1 MADNQTFEQWLEAQ
15 SNLTDAQRQAL
26 IAHNADATVTFSPES
41 FDRYL
46 TELREQ
52 GSEPRGGKANADNS
66 SEADL
71 QTALAMANGD
81 LSKMDYEQV
90 AAVWNTLNGIDGN
103 AAPELSAKASE
114 AKAKMAEFS
123 ERLMAGVNLQQPWTM
138 DTAPEY
144 TSWLEVNKA
153 VLAQSNDTANKEDLK
168 RKLAGGAVLRD
179 DNGKIIGANSKE
191 AYVFARNEQIQS
203 SLISFYQAFDREHGL
218 DKLTEPAHVQMLKA
232 NEAAVLAIGKDF
244 NPFAKNEQGELRH
257 PEFAAVDKFYDKLD
271 IDNSNKNVDAV
282 NKDSLK
288 KDMAELA
295 FNETLLQL
303 SMNPDFARLSK
314 EQQEKLLAETYAF
327 NMQAGMITMIA
338 AQMAEQATKEDQNPH
353 KVKEF
358 EDQAAQYITAA
369 VKGENNSFKV
379 SNTAALANLASR
391 TTTQEHIAKRV
402 AQKTGHKSFW
412 QKIKDFD
419 ERMAKKH
426 PKAYPFLKNLAISS
440 SVGLAFGGAGLAVMS
455 VYKTGKAIQKSWK
468 NYKESN
474 KDGQYKSYFG
484 YLRKNPKEI
493 IGLGVSLAGSVMSA
507 YMVGMNGIS
516 VSDFGLGGQ
525 VYENGLSN
533 TWDMMK
539 NTVGN
544 AFSSPEAAKDLPWTE
559 RATSW
564 GKKFLGQVTNTTQ
577 DGNRATRLL
586 ISLGGGL
593 STGAIDFAASFKEK
607 DPEKRKQLRKNA
619 WKAAS
624 GAFIGAGI
632 SLGFTGF
639 MKANNPDSPLP
650 HDSPVDSEDFK
661 PQDQPTKDWDAN
673 HNGIPDSIERP
684 AEQPVDNTIKSPWA
698 SQEQTGAET
707 EPKVTSDK
715 EWDANHNG
723 IPDSIERP
731 SEQPVDVDNMIKS
744 PWANQEQAGTE
755 AEPEVAPDENMEF
768 WKNRADKFLGE
779 ENTKHIY
786 DMVER
791 GEIKLP
797 DGIESKEEYAYK
809 LAMDIQ
815 QTPAEINQALGGE
828 WKSSAKLTDSIKSWT
843 AEDFAKLNDSVDD
856 FSDRGYHNG
865 EIPGRNPVNST
876 GGGKSPDT
884 IVLDGEQHVLNPGH
898 EPDKTPKPSQAPV
911 APAAEDIRD
920 EAYYQEEKDAL
931 GKHGDEKS
939 LKSQINAARKDE
951 NVTVEEAIDT
961 FMDNRVAAGDMSEQ
975 QGTETANLVKHELD
989 GRDGNQDGKI
999 NDEELS
1005 KRDVRRGMKEVNR
1018 TLDAMKENAD
1028 EVLTAE
1034 NLQGGFEVD
1043 AEHPDTYTSDTRDP
1057 KFYEGAS
1064 KVVHEMRSGDQPIQD
1079 VMKEAVVS
1087 GEITKEQATLMNTR
1101 YAELRREG
1109 LSDDASLRQME
1120 RDFDRMAKYHEA
1132 QNFGSRAQETSN
1144 EISEPA
1150 VEAKQEPVA
1159 TQTEEKAAEV
1169 KEEPVV
1175 TKTEE
1180 KAAEVKQEPV
1190 ETKTE
1195 EKSELQKRLDEAK
1208 ERFGVPVDDGQTV
1221 PAENTHTLPNG
1232 GSYEVTENGISVRN
1246 ARVLGQDNE
1255 FRKFTKVATGGNT
1268 FLNGEDLGRG
1278 MRATMMMNRLA
1289 LNEQIYD
1296 DMHARQVSGAQLTEI
1311 EKGYMS
1317 KHEEDLAKYGLAH
1330 DEKGN
1335 VVKQADNTSG
1345 KHRQPVMGRRSQ
1357 GRND

>member
-15 SNLTDAQRQAL
+15 SNLTDVQRQAL
-26 IAHNADATVTFSPES
+26 ITHNADATVTFSPES

-153 VLAQSNDTANKEDLK
+153 VLAQSNDTAKK
-168 RKLAGGAVLRD
+168 
-179 DNGKIIGANSKE
+179 
-191 AYVFARNEQIQS
+191 ARNEKIQS

-271 IDNSNKNVDAV
+271 IDNSNKNVDTV

-338 AQMAEQATKEDQNPH
+338 AQMAEQASKEDQNPH

-379 SNTAALANLASR
+379 SNTAALANLATR

-426 PKAYPFLKNLAISS
+426 PKAYPFLKNLAINS

-468 NYKESN
+468 NYKEAN
-474 KDGQYKSYFG
+474 KNGQYKSYFG
-484 YLRKNPKEI
+484 YLRKNPKEM
-493 IGLGVSLAGSVMSA
+493 IGLTASVAGSVMSA
-507 YMVGMNGIS
+507 YMVGMNGIN

-577 DGNRATRLL
+577 DGNRTTRLL

-593 STGAIDFAASFKEK
+593 STGAVDFVASFKEK

-661 PQDQPTKDWDAN
+661 PQDQPIKDWEAN
-673 HNGIPDSIERP
+673 HNGISDFIERP
-684 AEQPVDNTIKSPWA
+684 AEQPVD
-698 SQEQTGAET
+698 
-707 EPKVTSDK
+707 
-715 EWDANHNG
+715 
-723 IPDSIERP
+723 
-731 SEQPVDVDNMIKS
+731 VDNTIKS

-755 AEPEVAPDENMEF
+755 AEPEAAPDENMEF

-791 GEIKLP
+791 GDIKLP
-797 DGIESKEEYAYK
+797 EGIESKEEYAYK

-843 AEDFAKLNDSVDD
+843 ADDFAKLNDSVDD

-865 EIPGRNPVNST
+865 EIPGRNHVNST

-884 IVLDGEQHVLNPGH
+884 IVLDGEQHVLNPGY
-898 EPDKTPKPSQAPV
+898 EPDKMPKPSQAPV

-939 LKSQINAARKDE
+939 LKSQINTARKDE

-1028 EVLTAE
+1028 EVLSAE

-1150 VEAKQEPVA
+1150 
-1159 TQTEEKAAEV
+1159 AEV
-1169 KEEPVV
+1169 KE
-1175 TKTEE
+1175 
-1180 KAAEVKQEPV
+1180 EPV

-1208 ERFGVPVDDGQTV
+1208 ERVGLPVDDSQTV
-1221 PAENTHTLPNG
+1221 PAENTHRLPNG
-1232 GSYEVTENGISVRN
+1232 GSYEVTEDGIKIKDVH
-1246 ARVLGQDNE
+1246 VLGQDNE
-1255 FRKFTKVATGGNT
+1255 FRKFTKVATGGNK
-1268 FLNGEDLGRG
+1268 FLNGQDLGRG
-1278 MRATMMMNRLA
+1278 LFATQKMNILAMR
-1289 LNEQIYD
+1289 EQVYD
-1296 DMHARQVSGAQLTEI
+1296 DMHARQASGAQLTET
-1311 EKGYMS
+1311 EKRYMS
-1317 KHEEDLAKYGLAH
+1317 NYEKDLAKYGLAH

-1335 VVKQADNTSG
+1335 VVKEADNTSG
-1345 KHRQPVMGRRSQ
+1345 KHRQPVIGRRSQ

>member
-1 MADNQTFEQWLEAQ
+1 M
-15 SNLTDAQRQAL
+15 
-26 IAHNADATVTFSPES
+26 
-41 FDRYL
+41 
-46 TELREQ
+46 
-52 GSEPRGGKANADNS
+52 
-66 SEADL
+66 
-71 QTALAMANGD
+71 
-81 LSKMDYEQV
+81 
-90 AAVWNTLNGIDGN
+90 
-103 AAPELSAKASE
+103 
-114 AKAKMAEFS
+114 
-123 ERLMAGVNLQQPWTM
+123 
-138 DTAPEY
+138 
-144 TSWLEVNKA
+144 
-153 VLAQSNDTANKEDLK
+153 
-168 RKLAGGAVLRD
+168 
-179 DNGKIIGANSKE
+179 
-191 AYVFARNEQIQS
+191 
-203 SLISFYQAFDREHGL
+203 IS
-218 DKLTEPAHVQMLKA
+218 
-232 NEAAVLAIGKDF
+232 
-244 NPFAKNEQGELRH
+244 
-257 PEFAAVDKFYDKLD
+257 
-271 IDNSNKNVDAV
+271 
-282 NKDSLK
+282 
-288 KDMAELA
+288 
-295 FNETLLQL
+295 
-303 SMNPDFARLSK
+303 
-314 EQQEKLLAETYAF
+314 
-327 NMQAGMITMIA
+327 MIA
-338 AQMAEQATKEDQNPH
+338 AQMAEQASKEDQNPH

-379 SNTAALANLASR
+379 SNTAALANLATR

-426 PKAYPFLKNLAISS
+426 PKAYPFLKNLAINS

-468 NYKESN
+468 NYKEAN
-474 KDGQYKSYFG
+474 KNGQYKSYFG
-484 YLRKNPKEI
+484 YLRKNPKEM
-493 IGLGVSLAGSVMSA
+493 IGLTASVAGSVMSA
-507 YMVGMNGIS
+507 YMVGMNGIN

-577 DGNRATRLL
+577 DGNRTTRLL

-593 STGAIDFAASFKEK
+593 STGAVDFVASFKEK

-673 HNGIPDSIERP
+673 HNEIPDSIERP

-698 SQEQTGAET
+698 
-707 EPKVTSDK
+707 
-715 EWDANHNG
+715 
-723 IPDSIERP
+723 
-731 SEQPVDVDNMIKS
+731 
-744 PWANQEQAGTE
+744 NQEQAGAE

-865 EIPGRNPVNST
+865 EIPGRNHVNST

-898 EPDKTPKPSQAPV
+898 EPDKMLKPSQAPV

-1018 TLDAMKENAD
+1018 TLGAMKENAD
-1028 EVLTAE
+1028 EVLIAE

-1150 VEAKQEPVA
+1150 AEAKQEPVV

-1169 KEEPVV
+1169 KQEPVA
-1175 TKTEE
+1175 TQTEE

-1208 ERFGVPVDDGQTV
+1208 ERVGLPMDDGQTAS
-1221 PAENTHTLPNG
+1221 AENTHALPNG
-1232 GSYEVTENGISVRN
+1232 GSYEVTEDGIKIRDVH
-1246 ARVLGQDNE
+1246 VLGQDNE

-1278 MRATMMMNRLA
+1278 MGATSIMKTLA
-1289 LNEQIYD
+1289 MKEQIYD
-1296 DMHARQVSGAQLTEI
+1296 HMHARQVSGEQLTET
-1311 EKGYMS
+1311 EKRYMS
-1317 KHEEDLAKYGLAH
+1317 SYEKTLAKYGLAH

-1335 VVKQADNTSG
+1335 VVKEADNTSG

>member
-484 YLRKNPKEI
+484 YLRKNPKEM
-493 IGLGVSLAGSVMSA
+493 IGLTASVAGSVMSA
-507 YMVGMNGIS
+507 YMVGMNGIN

-577 DGNRATRLL
+577 DGNRTTRLL

-593 STGAIDFAASFKEK
+593 STGAVDFVASFKEK

-661 PQDQPTKDWDAN
+661 PQDQPIKD
-673 HNGIPDSIERP
+673 
-684 AEQPVDNTIKSPWA
+684 
-698 SQEQTGAET
+698 
-707 EPKVTSDK
+707 
-715 EWDANHNG
+715 WDANHNG

-797 DGIESKEEYAYK
+797 EGIESKEEYAYK

-843 AEDFAKLNDSVDD
+843 ADDFAKLNDSVDD

-865 EIPGRNPVNST
+865 EIPGRNHVNST

-884 IVLDGEQHVLNPGH
+884 IVLDGEQHVLNPGQ
-898 EPDKTPKPSQAPV
+898 EPDKMPKPSQAPV

-939 LKSQINAARKDE
+939 LKSQINTARKDE

-1028 EVLTAE
+1028 EVLSAE

-1150 VEAKQEPVA
+1150 AEVKPEPVA

-1169 KEEPVV
+1169 KPEPVA
-1175 TKTEE
+1175 TQTEE

-1208 ERFGVPVDDGQTV
+1208 ERVGLPVDDSQTV
-1221 PAENTHTLPNG
+1221 PAENTHRLPNG
-1232 GSYEVTENGISVRN
+1232 GSYEVTEDGIKIRDVH
-1246 ARVLGQDNE
+1246 VLGQDNE
-1255 FRKFTKVATGGNT
+1255 FRKFTKVATGGNK
-1268 FLNGEDLGRG
+1268 FLNGQDLGRG
-1278 MRATMMMNRLA
+1278 LFATQKMNILA
-1289 LNEQIYD
+1289 TREQVYD
-1296 DMHARQVSGAQLTEI
+1296 DMHARQASGAQLTET
-1311 EKGYMS
+1311 EKRYMS
-1317 KHEEDLAKYGLAH
+1317 NHEKDLAKYGLAH

-1335 VVKQADNTSG
+1335 VVKEADNTSG
-1345 KHRQPVMGRRSQ
+1345 KHRQPVIGRRSQ

>member
-103 AAPELSAKASE
+103 AASELSAKASE

-138 DTAPEY
+138 DTAPQY

-153 VLAQSNDTANKEDLK
+153 VLAQSNDTAKK
-168 RKLAGGAVLRD
+168 
-179 DNGKIIGANSKE
+179 
-191 AYVFARNEQIQS
+191 ARNEKIQS

-271 IDNSNKNVDAV
+271 IDNSNKNVDTV

-327 NMQAGMITMIA
+327 NMQAGMISMIA

-484 YLRKNPKEI
+484 YLRKNPKEM
-493 IGLGVSLAGSVMSA
+493 IGLTVSVAGSVMSA

-577 DGNRATRLL
+577 DGNRTTRLL

-593 STGAIDFAASFKEK
+593 STGAVDFVASFKEK

-684 AEQPVDNTIKSPWA
+684 AEQPVDNT
-698 SQEQTGAET
+698 
-707 EPKVTSDK
+707 
-715 EWDANHNG
+715 
-723 IPDSIERP
+723 
-731 SEQPVDVDNMIKS
+731 IKS

-865 EIPGRNPVNST
+865 EIPGRNHVNST

-911 APAAEDIRD
+911 APAADDIRD

-1018 TLDAMKENAD
+1018 ILGAMKENAD

-1150 VEAKQEPVA
+1150 AEAKQEPVVTQTEEKAAEVKQEPVA

-1169 KEEPVV
+1169 KQEPVE

-1208 ERFGVPVDDGQTV
+1208 ERVGLPMDDGQTAS
-1221 PAENTHTLPNG
+1221 AENTHALPNG
-1232 GSYEVTENGISVRN
+1232 GSYEVTEDGIKIRDVH
-1246 ARVLGQDNE
+1246 VLGQDNE
-1255 FRKFTKVATGGNT
+1255 FRKFTKVATGGNK
-1268 FLNGEDLGRG
+1268 FLNGQDLGRG
-1278 MRATMMMNRLA
+1278 LFATQKMNILA
-1289 LNEQIYD
+1289 TREQVYD
-1296 DMHARQVSGAQLTEI
+1296 DMHARQASGAQLTET
-1311 EKGYMS
+1311 EKRYMS
-1317 KHEEDLAKYGLAH
+1317 NHEKDLAKYGLAH

-1335 VVKQADNTSG
+1335 VVKEADNTSG
-1345 KHRQPVMGRRSQ
+1345 KHRQPVIGRRSQ

>member
-484 YLRKNPKEI
+484 YLRKNPKEM
-493 IGLGVSLAGSVMSA
+493 IGLTASVAGSVMSA
-507 YMVGMNGIS
+507 YMVGMNGIN

-577 DGNRATRLL
+577 DGNRTTRLL

-593 STGAIDFAASFKEK
+593 STGAVDFVASFKEK

-661 PQDQPTKDWDAN
+661 PQDQPIKD
-673 HNGIPDSIERP
+673 
-684 AEQPVDNTIKSPWA
+684 
-698 SQEQTGAET
+698 
-707 EPKVTSDK
+707 
-715 EWDANHNG
+715 WDANHNG

-797 DGIESKEEYAYK
+797 EGIESKEEYAYK

-843 AEDFAKLNDSVDD
+843 ADDFAKLNDSVDD

-865 EIPGRNPVNST
+865 EIPGRNHVNST

-884 IVLDGEQHVLNPGH
+884 IVLDGEQHVLNPGQ
-898 EPDKTPKPSQAPV
+898 EPDKMPKPSQAPV

-939 LKSQINAARKDE
+939 LKSQINTARKDE

-1028 EVLTAE
+1028 EVLSAE

-1150 VEAKQEPVA
+1150 AEVKPEPVA
-1159 TQTEEKAAEV
+1159 TQ
-1169 KEEPVV
+1169 
-1175 TKTEE
+1175 TEE

-1208 ERFGVPVDDGQTV
+1208 ERVGLPVDDSQTV
-1221 PAENTHTLPNG
+1221 PAENTHRLPNG
-1232 GSYEVTENGISVRN
+1232 GSYEVTEDGIKIRDVH
-1246 ARVLGQDNE
+1246 VLGQDNE
-1255 FRKFTKVATGGNT
+1255 FRKFTKVATGGNK
-1268 FLNGEDLGRG
+1268 FLNGQDLGRG
-1278 MRATMMMNRLA
+1278 LFATQKMNILA
-1289 LNEQIYD
+1289 TREQVYD
-1296 DMHARQVSGAQLTEI
+1296 DMHARQASGAQLTET
-1311 EKGYMS
+1311 EKRYMS
-1317 KHEEDLAKYGLAH
+1317 NHEKDLAKYGLAH

-1335 VVKQADNTSG
+1335 VVKEADNTSG
-1345 KHRQPVMGRRSQ
+1345 KHRQPVIGRRSQ

>member
-15 SNLTDAQRQAL
+15 SNLTDVQRQAL
-26 IAHNADATVTFSPES
+26 ITHNADATVTFSPES

-153 VLAQSNDTANKEDLK
+153 VLAQSNDTAKK
-168 RKLAGGAVLRD
+168 
-179 DNGKIIGANSKE
+179 
-191 AYVFARNEQIQS
+191 ARNEKIQS

-271 IDNSNKNVDAV
+271 IDNSNKNVDTV

-338 AQMAEQATKEDQNPH
+338 AQMAEQASKEDQNPH

-379 SNTAALANLASR
+379 SNTAALANLATR

-426 PKAYPFLKNLAISS
+426 PKAYPFLKNLAINS

-468 NYKESN
+468 NYKEAN
-474 KDGQYKSYFG
+474 KNGQYKSYFG
-484 YLRKNPKEI
+484 YLRKNPKEM
-493 IGLGVSLAGSVMSA
+493 IGLTASVAGSVMSA
-507 YMVGMNGIS
+507 YMVGMNGIN

-577 DGNRATRLL
+577 DGNRTTRLL

-593 STGAIDFAASFKEK
+593 STGAVDFVASFKEK

-661 PQDQPTKDWDAN
+661 PQDQPIKDWEAN
-673 HNGIPDSIERP
+673 HNGISDFIERP
-684 AEQPVDNTIKSPWA
+684 AEQPVD
-698 SQEQTGAET
+698 
-707 EPKVTSDK
+707 
-715 EWDANHNG
+715 
-723 IPDSIERP
+723 
-731 SEQPVDVDNMIKS
+731 VDNTIKS

-755 AEPEVAPDENMEF
+755 AEPEAAPDENMEF

-791 GEIKLP
+791 GDIKLP
-797 DGIESKEEYAYK
+797 EGIESKEEYAYK

-843 AEDFAKLNDSVDD
+843 ADDFAKLNDSVDD

-865 EIPGRNPVNST
+865 EIPGRNHVNST

-884 IVLDGEQHVLNPGH
+884 IVLDGEQHVLNPGY
-898 EPDKTPKPSQAPV
+898 EPDKMPKPSQAPV

-939 LKSQINAARKDE
+939 LKSQINTARKDE

-1028 EVLTAE
+1028 EVLSAE

-1150 VEAKQEPVA
+1150 
-1159 TQTEEKAAEV
+1159 AEV
-1169 KEEPVV
+1169 KEEPV
-1175 TKTEE
+1175 
-1180 KAAEVKQEPV
+1180 
-1190 ETKTE
+1190 ETKKE

-1208 ERFGVPVDDGQTV
+1208 ERVGLPVDDSQTV
-1221 PAENTHTLPNG
+1221 PAENTHRLPNG
-1232 GSYEVTENGISVRN
+1232 GSYEVTEDGIKIKDVH
-1246 ARVLGQDNE
+1246 VLGQDNE
-1255 FRKFTKVATGGNT
+1255 FRKFTKVATGGNK
-1268 FLNGEDLGRG
+1268 FLNGQDLGRG
-1278 MRATMMMNRLA
+1278 LFATQKMNILAMR
-1289 LNEQIYD
+1289 EQVYD
-1296 DMHARQVSGAQLTEI
+1296 DMHARQASGAQLTET
-1311 EKGYMS
+1311 EKRYMS
-1317 KHEEDLAKYGLAH
+1317 NYEKDLAKYGLAH

-1335 VVKQADNTSG
+1335 VVKEADNTSG
-1345 KHRQPVMGRRSQ
+1345 KHRQPVIGRRSQ

>member
-15 SNLTDAQRQAL
+15 SNLTDVQRQAL
-26 IAHNADATVTFSPES
+26 ITHNADATVTFSPES

-153 VLAQSNDTANKEDLK
+153 VLAQSNDTAKK
-168 RKLAGGAVLRD
+168 
-179 DNGKIIGANSKE
+179 
-191 AYVFARNEQIQS
+191 ARNEKIQS

-271 IDNSNKNVDAV
+271 IDNSNKNVDTV

-338 AQMAEQATKEDQNPH
+338 AQMAEQASKEDQNPH

-379 SNTAALANLASR
+379 SNTAALANLATR

-426 PKAYPFLKNLAISS
+426 PKAYPFLKNLAINS

-468 NYKESN
+468 NYKEAN
-474 KDGQYKSYFG
+474 KNGQYKSYFG
-484 YLRKNPKEI
+484 YLRKNPKEM
-493 IGLGVSLAGSVMSA
+493 IGLTASVAGSVMSA
-507 YMVGMNGIS
+507 YMVGMNGIN

-577 DGNRATRLL
+577 DGNRTTRLL

-593 STGAIDFAASFKEK
+593 STGAVDFVASFKEK

-661 PQDQPTKDWDAN
+661 PQDQPIN
-673 HNGIPDSIERP
+673 NGISDFIERP
-684 AEQPVDNTIKSPWA
+684 AEQPVD
-698 SQEQTGAET
+698 
-707 EPKVTSDK
+707 
-715 EWDANHNG
+715 
-723 IPDSIERP
+723 
-731 SEQPVDVDNMIKS
+731 VDNTIKS

-755 AEPEVAPDENMEF
+755 AEPEAAPDENMEF

-791 GEIKLP
+791 GDIKLP
-797 DGIESKEEYAYK
+797 EGIESKEEYAYK

-843 AEDFAKLNDSVDD
+843 ADDFAKLNDSVDD

-865 EIPGRNPVNST
+865 EIPGRNHVNST

-884 IVLDGEQHVLNPGH
+884 IVLDGEQHVLNPGY
-898 EPDKTPKPSQAPV
+898 EPDKMPKPSQAPV

-939 LKSQINAARKDE
+939 LKSQINTARKDE

-1028 EVLTAE
+1028 EVLSAE

-1150 VEAKQEPVA
+1150 
-1159 TQTEEKAAEV
+1159 AEV
-1169 KEEPVV
+1169 KEEPV
-1175 TKTEE
+1175 
-1180 KAAEVKQEPV
+1180 
-1190 ETKTE
+1190 ETKKE

-1208 ERFGVPVDDGQTV
+1208 ERVGLPVDDSQTV
-1221 PAENTHTLPNG
+1221 PAENTHRLPNG
-1232 GSYEVTENGISVRN
+1232 GSYEVTEDGIKIKDVH
-1246 ARVLGQDNE
+1246 VLGQDNE
-1255 FRKFTKVATGGNT
+1255 FRKFTKVATGGNK
-1268 FLNGEDLGRG
+1268 FLNGQDLGRG
-1278 MRATMMMNRLA
+1278 LFATQKMNILAMR
-1289 LNEQIYD
+1289 EQVYD
-1296 DMHARQVSGAQLTEI
+1296 DMHARQASGAQLTET
-1311 EKGYMS
+1311 EKRYMS
-1317 KHEEDLAKYGLAH
+1317 NYEKDLAKYGLAH

-1335 VVKQADNTSG
+1335 VVKEADNTSG
-1345 KHRQPVMGRRSQ
+1345 KHRQPVIGRRSQ

>member
-484 YLRKNPKEI
+484 YLRKNPKEM
-493 IGLGVSLAGSVMSA
+493 IGLTASVAGSVMSA
-507 YMVGMNGIS
+507 YMVGMNGIN

-577 DGNRATRLL
+577 DGNRTTRLL

-593 STGAIDFAASFKEK
+593 STGAVDFVASFKEK

-661 PQDQPTKDWDAN
+661 PQDQPIKD
-673 HNGIPDSIERP
+673 
-684 AEQPVDNTIKSPWA
+684 
-698 SQEQTGAET
+698 
-707 EPKVTSDK
+707 
-715 EWDANHNG
+715 WDANHNG

-797 DGIESKEEYAYK
+797 EGIESKEEYAYK

-843 AEDFAKLNDSVDD
+843 ADDFAKLNDSVDD

-865 EIPGRNPVNST
+865 EIPGRNHVNST

-884 IVLDGEQHVLNPGH
+884 IVLDGEQHVLNPGQ
-898 EPDKTPKPSQAPV
+898 EPDKMPKPSQAPV

-939 LKSQINAARKDE
+939 LKSQINTARKDE

-1028 EVLTAE
+1028 EVLSAE

-1150 VEAKQEPVA
+1150 AEVKPEPVA
-1159 TQTEEKAAEV
+1159 TQ
-1169 KEEPVV
+1169 
-1175 TKTEE
+1175 TEE

-1208 ERFGVPVDDGQTV
+1208 ERVGLPVDDSQTV
-1221 PAENTHTLPNG
+1221 PAENTHRLPNG
-1232 GSYEVTENGISVRN
+1232 GSYEVTEDGIKIRDVH
-1246 ARVLGQDNE
+1246 VLDKDNE
-1255 FRKFTKVATGGNT
+1255 FRKFTKVATGGNK
-1268 FLNGEDLGRG
+1268 FLNGQDLGRG
-1278 MRATMMMNRLA
+1278 LFATQKMNILA
-1289 LNEQIYD
+1289 TREQVYD
-1296 DMHARQVSGAQLTEI
+1296 DMHARQASGAQLTET
-1311 EKGYMS
+1311 EKRYMS
-1317 KHEEDLAKYGLAH
+1317 NHEKDLAKYGLAH

-1335 VVKQADNTSG
+1335 VVKEADNTSG
-1345 KHRQPVMGRRSQ
+1345 KHRQPVIGRRSQ

>member
-484 YLRKNPKEI
+484 YLRKNPKEM
-493 IGLGVSLAGSVMSA
+493 IGLTASVAGSVMSA
-507 YMVGMNGIS
+507 YMVGMNGIN

-577 DGNRATRLL
+577 DGNRTTRLL

-593 STGAIDFAASFKEK
+593 STGAVDFVASFKEK

-661 PQDQPTKDWDAN
+661 PQDQPIKD
-673 HNGIPDSIERP
+673 
-684 AEQPVDNTIKSPWA
+684 
-698 SQEQTGAET
+698 
-707 EPKVTSDK
+707 
-715 EWDANHNG
+715 WDANHNG

-865 EIPGRNPVNST
+865 EIPGRNHVNST

-1064 KVVHEMRSGDQPIQD
+1064 KVIHEMRSGDQPIQD

-1169 KEEPVV
+1169 K
-1175 TKTEE
+1175 
-1180 KAAEVKQEPV
+1180 QEPV

-1208 ERFGVPVDDGQTV
+1208 ERVGLPMDDGQTAS
-1221 PAENTHTLPNG
+1221 AENTHALPNG
-1232 GSYEVTENGISVRN
+1232 GSYEVTEDGIKIRDVH
-1246 ARVLGQDNE
+1246 VLGQDNE

-1268 FLNGEDLGRG
+1268 FLNGKDLGRG
-1278 MRATMMMNRLA
+1278 LFATQKMNILAMR
-1289 LNEQIYD
+1289 EQVYD
-1296 DMHARQVSGAQLTEI
+1296 DMHARQASGAQLTET
-1311 EKGYMS
+1311 EKRYMS
-1317 KHEEDLAKYGLAH
+1317 KHEEDLTKYGLAH
-1330 DEKGN
+1330 DDKGN
-1335 VVKQADNTSG
+1335 VVKEADNTSG

>member
-1 MADNQTFEQWLEAQ
+1 
-15 SNLTDAQRQAL
+15 
-26 IAHNADATVTFSPES
+26 
-41 FDRYL
+41 
-46 TELREQ
+46 
-52 GSEPRGGKANADNS
+52 
-66 SEADL
+66 
-71 QTALAMANGD
+71 
-81 LSKMDYEQV
+81 
-90 AAVWNTLNGIDGN
+90 
-103 AAPELSAKASE
+103 
-114 AKAKMAEFS
+114 
-123 ERLMAGVNLQQPWTM
+123 
-138 DTAPEY
+138 
-144 TSWLEVNKA
+144 
-153 VLAQSNDTANKEDLK
+153 
-168 RKLAGGAVLRD
+168 
-179 DNGKIIGANSKE
+179 
-191 AYVFARNEQIQS
+191 
-203 SLISFYQAFDREHGL
+203 
-218 DKLTEPAHVQMLKA
+218 
-232 NEAAVLAIGKDF
+232 
-244 NPFAKNEQGELRH
+244 
-257 PEFAAVDKFYDKLD
+257 
-271 IDNSNKNVDAV
+271 
-282 NKDSLK
+282 
-288 KDMAELA
+288 
-295 FNETLLQL
+295 
-303 SMNPDFARLSK
+303 
-314 EQQEKLLAETYAF
+314 
-327 NMQAGMITMIA
+327 
-338 AQMAEQATKEDQNPH
+338 
-353 KVKEF
+353 
-358 EDQAAQYITAA
+358 
-369 VKGENNSFKV
+369 
-379 SNTAALANLASR
+379 
-391 TTTQEHIAKRV
+391 
-402 AQKTGHKSFW
+402 
-412 QKIKDFD
+412 
-419 ERMAKKH
+419 
-426 PKAYPFLKNLAISS
+426 
-440 SVGLAFGGAGLAVMS
+440 
-455 VYKTGKAIQKSWK
+455 
-468 NYKESN
+468 
-474 KDGQYKSYFG
+474 
-484 YLRKNPKEI
+484 
-493 IGLGVSLAGSVMSA
+493 
-507 YMVGMNGIS
+507 
-516 VSDFGLGGQ
+516 
-525 VYENGLSN
+525 
-533 TWDMMK
+533 MMK

-577 DGNRATRLL
+577 DGNRTTRLL

-593 STGAIDFAASFKEK
+593 STGAVDFVASFKEK

-673 HNGIPDSIERP
+673 HNEIPDSIERP

-698 SQEQTGAET
+698 
-707 EPKVTSDK
+707 
-715 EWDANHNG
+715 
-723 IPDSIERP
+723 
-731 SEQPVDVDNMIKS
+731 
-744 PWANQEQAGTE
+744 NQEQAGAE

-843 AEDFAKLNDSVDD
+843 ADDFAKLNDSVDD

-865 EIPGRNPVNST
+865 EIPGRNHVNST

-884 IVLDGEQHVLNPGH
+884 IVLDGEQHVLNPGQ
-898 EPDKTPKPSQAPV
+898 EPDKMPKPSQAPV

-939 LKSQINAARKDE
+939 LKSQINTARKDE

-1028 EVLTAE
+1028 EVLSAE

-1150 VEAKQEPVA
+1150 AEVKPEPVA
-1159 TQTEEKAAEV
+1159 TQ
-1169 KEEPVV
+1169 
-1175 TKTEE
+1175 TEE

-1208 ERFGVPVDDGQTV
+1208 ERVGLPMDDGQTAS
-1221 PAENTHTLPNG
+1221 AENTHALPNG
-1232 GSYEVTENGISVRN
+1232 GSYEVTEDGIKIRDVH
-1246 ARVLGQDNE
+1246 VLGQDNE

-1278 MRATMMMNRLA
+1278 MGATSIMKTLA
-1289 LNEQIYD
+1289 MKEQIYD
-1296 DMHARQVSGAQLTEI
+1296 HMHARQVSGEQLTET
-1311 EKGYMS
+1311 EKRYMS
-1317 KHEEDLAKYGLAH
+1317 SYEKTLAKYGLAH

-1335 VVKQADNTSG
+1335 VVKEADNTSG